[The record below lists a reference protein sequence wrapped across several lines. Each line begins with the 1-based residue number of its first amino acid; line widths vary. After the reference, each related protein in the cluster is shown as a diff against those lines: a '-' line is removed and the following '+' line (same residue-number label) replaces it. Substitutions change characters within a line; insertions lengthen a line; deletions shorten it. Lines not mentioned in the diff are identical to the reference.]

1 MQMNL
6 EASGMIEF
14 FKLLPQVCS
23 GGVYLFHSKTNQFL
37 YTNPYFQ
44 TVFFREKQKSEYF
57 TSDLSSSVHPDD
69 LKLWDIEMEKVSNL
83 KMNQKREITFRFIFP
98 EQSLVK
104 WFHFSENLISIPSL
118 SEEPLVIG
126 FVYDVTNEK
135 VTEENVQEQIR
146 LFLGLFENASVG
158 MALQDWE
165 GGYFRINQ
173 RFTEITG
180 YTIKELTNLNLKRVK
195 GDILSENELAYF
207 TILGDG
213 LEIGEATLTRKDG
226 RKINIYRR
234 TNTFRNA
241 EGKPDFYYVL
251 LDDLTEKKRVESYI
265 LHSQKMETIGNLA
278 ANLAHDLNN
287 YLQPIHVFSQLG
299 KEILGTDQ
307 KQSMDQYRMGEYF
320 KKIGQAADSARS
332 MIHKILRFSK
342 STEADVISVVDVS
355 AVIQSSIPILVAEA
369 PKSVEL
375 EFFFSEEPL
384 LVKLD
389 PVRISK
395 ILGEIISGSVFSWD
409 TSMVGTVEINTK
421 QIVVDYGPKVLVQI
435 EIIGIHAADASVFQ
449 EFESSFFEEDES
461 RWAGLHLIKR
471 YVNNWG
477 GDLNIEKFGETSV
490 IISLILPCAEEKSE
504 GILPKSINSTLK
516 NENVW
521 DRLKELVFWI
531 IEDDA
536 PARESLAL
544 VLSLKNIKPSLFE
557 SSTSALQELKFQKPD
572 FVISDYRMKDLNG
585 LHLIR
590 KIRDSNENLVAVL
603 YTGNTDGLDEDV
615 LGKEGILV
623 RSKPI
628 SVDEL
633 YESILL
639 SFGLL

>member
-44 TVFFREKQKSEYF
+44 TVFFRNKQKSEYF
-57 TSDLSSSVHPDD
+57 TTDLSSSLHPDD
-69 LKLWDIEMEKVSNL
+69 LKFWEMEMEKVPHL
-83 KMNQKREITFRFIFP
+83 KLNQKREITFRFIFP

-104 WFHFSENLISIPSL
+104 WFHFSENLVSIPSL

-195 GDILSENELAYF
+195 GDVLTENELAYF

-251 LDDLTEKKRVESYI
+251 LDDLTEKKRVESYL

-278 ANLAHDLNN
+278 SNLAHDLNN

-299 KEILGTDQ
+299 KEILDNVQ
-307 KQSMDQYRMGEYF
+307 ALDSHKLEEYF
-320 KKIGQAADSARS
+320 NKIGQAADSARS

-342 STEADVISVVDVS
+342 SNEAEVISVVDVS

-369 PKSVEL
+369 PKNVEL

-409 TSMVGTVEINTK
+409 PSMVGTVEINTK
-421 QIVVDYGPKVLVQI
+421 QILVDFGPKVLVQI
-435 EIIGIHAADASVFQ
+435 EIIGIHAADASVFK
-449 EFESSFFEEDES
+449 EFQSSFFEEDES

-477 GDLNIEKFGETSV
+477 GELNIEKFGETSV
-490 IISLILPCAEEKSE
+490 IISLILPCAETKSE
-504 GILPKSINSTLK
+504 TLLPKPTNTILK

-521 DRLKELVFWI
+521 DRLRELVFWI

-536 PARESLAL
+536 PARESLAM
-544 VLSLKNIKPSLFE
+544 VLSLKNIKPSLFD
-557 SSTSALQELKFQKPD
+557 SSISALQELKFQKPD

-585 LHLIR
+585 LLLIR
-590 KIRDSNENLVAVL
+590 KIRESNENLVAVL

>member
-83 KMNQKREITFRFIFP
+83 KLNQKREITFRFIFP

-355 AVIQSSIPILVAEA
+355 AGYN
-369 PKSVEL
+369 
-375 EFFFSEEPL
+375 F
-384 LVKLD
+384 
-389 PVRISK
+389 
-395 ILGEIISGSVFSWD
+395 
-409 TSMVGTVEINTK
+409 
-421 QIVVDYGPKVLVQI
+421 
-435 EIIGIHAADASVFQ
+435 
-449 EFESSFFEEDES
+449 
-461 RWAGLHLIKR
+461 
-471 YVNNWG
+471 
-477 GDLNIEKFGETSV
+477 
-490 IISLILPCAEEKSE
+490 
-504 GILPKSINSTLK
+504 
-516 NENVW
+516 
-521 DRLKELVFWI
+521 
-531 IEDDA
+531 
-536 PARESLAL
+536 
-544 VLSLKNIKPSLFE
+544 
-557 SSTSALQELKFQKPD
+557 
-572 FVISDYRMKDLNG
+572 
-585 LHLIR
+585 
-590 KIRDSNENLVAVL
+590 
-603 YTGNTDGLDEDV
+603 
-615 LGKEGILV
+615 
-623 RSKPI
+623 
-628 SVDEL
+628 
-633 YESILL
+633 
-639 SFGLL
+639 

>member
-1 MQMNL
+1 M
-6 EASGMIEF
+6 
-14 FKLLPQVCS
+14 
-23 GGVYLFHSKTNQFL
+23 
-37 YTNPYFQ
+37 
-44 TVFFREKQKSEYF
+44 
-57 TSDLSSSVHPDD
+57 
-69 LKLWDIEMEKVSNL
+69 
-83 KMNQKREITFRFIFP
+83 
-98 EQSLVK
+98 
-104 WFHFSENLISIPSL
+104 
-118 SEEPLVIG
+118 
-126 FVYDVTNEK
+126 
-135 VTEENVQEQIR
+135 
-146 LFLGLFENASVG
+146 
-158 MALQDWE
+158 
-165 GGYFRINQ
+165 
-173 RFTEITG
+173 
-180 YTIKELTNLNLKRVK
+180 
-195 GDILSENELAYF
+195 
-207 TILGDG
+207 
-213 LEIGEATLTRKDG
+213 
-226 RKINIYRR
+226 
-234 TNTFRNA
+234 
-241 EGKPDFYYVL
+241 
-251 LDDLTEKKRVESYI
+251 
-265 LHSQKMETIGNLA
+265 
-278 ANLAHDLNN
+278 
-287 YLQPIHVFSQLG
+287 
-299 KEILGTDQ
+299 
-307 KQSMDQYRMGEYF
+307 
-320 KKIGQAADSARS
+320 
-332 MIHKILRFSK
+332 
-342 STEADVISVVDVS
+342 
-355 AVIQSSIPILVAEA
+355 
-369 PKSVEL
+369 EL